1 MVNSFVFLI
10 RYLFFLSEM
19 AKILHKKILNT
30 LNLYWYH
37 NDASEKINS
46 LNGHS
51 RETLP
56 KWIEVCHFSCQVKFP
71 WYNYVDELYYTRGT
85 CDTIY
90 LPIFK
95 DAQAVQVFKKHV
107 FVNNKLC
114 WELRNK
120 LFRKRQ
126 SYLMTVRLNL
136 TWALLGTTLFFFLIF
151 FFLIQAT
158 GIYSC
163 FNQGQF
169 T

>member
-10 RYLFFLSEM
+10 RYYLMINILSEM
-19 AKILHKKILNT
+19 TKILHKKILNT

-37 NDASEKINS
+37 NDAYEKINS

-51 RETLP
+51 RETLA
-56 KWIEVCHFSCQVKFP
+56 KWMEVCHISCQVKFL
-71 WYNYVDELYYTRGT
+71 WYNYVDELYYTRDT

-95 DAQAVQVFKKHV
+95 DAQAVQVFKKNV
-107 FVNNKLC
+107 FVNNKLF

-126 SYLMTVRLNL
+126 SYLMTVRSNKGFIGHD
-136 TWALLGTTLFFFLIF
+136 TFLFSDTSNWYLHLF
-151 FFLIQAT
+151 
-158 GIYSC
+158 
-163 FNQGQF
+163 
-169 T
+169 